1 LIYEYIKMYQL
12 HIENNNDEEKSSS
25 NLSPKN
31 IGYNLIK
38 SVIGIGL
45 LSISYTLKQCGWSF
59 LIILCFTSVITLYNA
74 INIGNLVQKYSK
86 EVNYII
92 NYSTLGYFTYGK
104 YFSIFISMC
113 CTIEIYMVSLVV
125 VNLATNF
132 ILQLSFISDNYKI
145 YIEIFI
151 ILCYLSVSFFR
162 KYENI
167 AILSCC
173 GIATN
178 ILLIICLIIK
188 LCITKNIIIDNKI
201 IEITNIPGCIGISLF
216 SFGGH
221 VVFPEIFD
229 TIKNKN
235 KLSKTILLSW
245 IPITLFTLSFAIL
258 GFILFGNNTLDNI
271 MSDMENGYVKNTLII
286 LLFFNLVFSFPL
298 LVNPILIKIKY
309 INCILTRFLYMISLF
324 LICHYW
330 KSFIQMMSLTGV
342 ILENITSLILP
353 PILILKADNTLNIYH
368 KILNILIIIFGLSIM
383 ISGIILEI

>member
-1 LIYEYIKMYQL
+1 MYQL
-12 HIENNNDEEKSSS
+12 YIEKNNNEEKTSS

-31 IGYNLIK
+31 MGYNLIK

-59 LIILCFTSVITLYNA
+59 LIILCFTSLITLYNA

-104 YFSIFISMC
+104 YLATLISIC
-113 CTIEIYMVSLVV
+113 WTIEIYMVSLVV
-125 VNLATNF
+125 VNLAINF
-132 ILQLSFISDNYKI
+132 ILQLSFIPDNYKTC
-145 YIEIFI
+145 IEIFI
-151 ILCYLSVSFFR
+151 ISCYFSVSFFR

-167 AILSCC
+167 AILSLC
-173 GIATN
+173 GLGTN

-188 LCITKNIIIDNKI
+188 LCTTKNIVIDNKI
-201 IEITNIPGCIGISLF
+201 IEMTNIPSCIGISLF

-221 VVFPEIFD
+221 VIFPEIFD
-229 TIKNKN
+229 TIKTKN
-235 KLSKTILLSW
+235 KLSKTISLSW
-245 IPITLFTLSFAIL
+245 IPITLITLTFAVL

-271 MSDMENGYVKNTLII
+271 MSDMEKGYVKNTLII

-298 LVNPILIKIKY
+298 LVNPLLSKIEHV
-309 INCILTRFLYMISLF
+309 NCILTRFLYMISLF

-342 ILENITSLILP
+342 ILENMTSLILP
-353 PILILKADNTLNIYH
+353 PILILKTDNTLNIYH
-368 KILNILIIIFGLSIM
+368 KILNILIIIFGLFIM

>member
-1 LIYEYIKMYQL
+1 MYQL

-271 MSDMENGYVKNTLII
+271 MSDMENGYIKNTLII

>member
-1 LIYEYIKMYQL
+1 MYQL

-383 ISGIILEI
+383 ISGIIIEI

>member
-1 LIYEYIKMYQL
+1 MYQL

-145 YIEIFI
+145 YIEIF
-151 ILCYLSVSFFR
+151 
-162 KYENI
+162 
-167 AILSCC
+167 
-173 GIATN
+173 
-178 ILLIICLIIK
+178 LL
-188 LCITKNIIIDNKI
+188 
-201 IEITNIPGCIGISLF
+201 P
-216 SFGGH
+216 
-221 VVFPEIFD
+221 
-229 TIKNKN
+229 
-235 KLSKTILLSW
+235 
-245 IPITLFTLSFAIL
+245 
-258 GFILFGNNTLDNI
+258 
-271 MSDMENGYVKNTLII
+271 
-286 LLFFNLVFSFPL
+286 FPL
-298 LVNPILIKIKY
+298 
-309 INCILTRFLYMISLF
+309 
-324 LICHYW
+324 W
-330 KSFIQMMSLTGV
+330 
-342 ILENITSLILP
+342 
-353 PILILKADNTLNIYH
+353 
-368 KILNILIIIFGLSIM
+368 
-383 ISGIILEI
+383 

>member
-1 LIYEYIKMYQL
+1 MYQL

-271 MSDMENGYVKNTLII
+271 MSDMENGYIKNTLII

-309 INCILTRFLYMISLF
+309 INCILTRFLYMTSLF

>member
-1 LIYEYIKMYQL
+1 MYQL

-271 MSDMENGYVKNTLII
+271 MSDMEKGYVKNTLII

>member
-1 LIYEYIKMYQL
+1 MYQL

-132 ILQLSFISDNYKI
+132 ILQLSFIPDNYKT

-162 KYENI
+162 NYENI

-271 MSDMENGYVKNTLII
+271 MSDMEKGYVKNTLII

>member
-1 LIYEYIKMYQL
+1 MYQL
-12 HIENNNDEEKSSS
+12 HIEKNNNEEKHSS

-31 IGYNLIK
+31 MGYNLIK

-59 LIILCFTSVITLYNA
+59 LIILCLTSLITLYNA
-74 INIGNLVQKYSK
+74 INIGNLVKKYSK

-92 NYSTLGYFTYGK
+92 KYSTLGYFTYGK
-104 YFSIFISMC
+104 YLSRLISIC
-113 CTIEIYMVSLVV
+113 CNIEIYMVSLVG
-125 VNLATNF
+125 VNLAINF
-132 ILQLSFISDNYKI
+132 ILQLSFISDNHKL

-151 ILCYLSVSFFR
+151 ISCYLSVSFFR
-162 KYENI
+162 NYEHI

-188 LCITKNIIIDNKI
+188 LCTTKNIVIDNKI
-201 IEITNIPGCIGISLF
+201 IEIINIPSCIGISLF

-229 TIKNKN
+229 TIKIKN

-245 IPITLFTLSFAIL
+245 IPITLFTLTFAIL
-258 GFILFGNNTLDNI
+258 GFILFGDNTLDNI
-271 MSDMENGYVKNTLII
+271 MSDMEKGPIKNILII
-286 LLFFNLVFSFPL
+286 LNLVFSFPI
-298 LVNPILIKIKY
+298 LVNPLLSKIKH

-342 ILENITSLILP
+342 ILENMTSLILP

-383 ISGIILEI
+383 ISGIIIETRN

>member
-1 LIYEYIKMYQL
+1 MYQL